1 MPVGALWDSFIM
13 GWTDAIDVANE
24 LLTRRWKRKLS
35 VVILAGFVLLLTQAG
50 DAVLWYGQERAK
62 QITEQLLPII
72 TRTTRPMPSPT
83 TDRP

>member
-1 MPVGALWDSFIM
+1 M